1 MVSASSPRGS
11 GTTRPTTRSRA
22 TPPSGKIDRRTWVKR
37 RGPGRAGAGG
47 GRCGGGEDPVC
58 RRRDGPGGAAGM
70 VMVRGECLPLAVT
83 VPLLPVAGAV
93 GELARVDDGGLVAAA
108 LDAVPGY
115 VREEVARLVPGL
127 GPSVMT

>member
-1 MVSASSPRGS
+1 
-11 GTTRPTTRSRA
+11 
-22 TPPSGKIDRRTWVKR
+22 
-37 RGPGRAGAGG
+37 
-47 GRCGGGEDPVC
+47 
-58 RRRDGPGGAAGM
+58 M

-127 GPSVMT
+127 GPSVMTGCAVAQRTYVS